1 MVAQRGRLTRQPVSA
16 PKEVSMKLTARAML
30 ALLIA
35 AGLVGVAWWQPA
47 AAQERVIKIAGVG
60 AMSGVVRTFGVNA
73 KATLDMAVD
82 EVNSA
87 GGIKLKDG
95 SRAKIV
101 TTYVDE
107 RCNAE
112 EGISVIRKLAS
123 EDWLVSIGPT
133 CSNVAEPLFG
143 ILQRKVG
150 DAGDSGLQFPIFTDT
165 AIKPGLAKISEWA
178 FRNVPHEPTMYNHL
192 FKWLKEKNPDAKT
205 VMIGVESDFA
215 HSNANAGIMEAA
227 AKAAGFEVLGQE
239 KWLLNDTEF
248 STQVGKFRRA
258 KPDIIGIAAHPFTTC
273 GALREMKRQGVKP
286 KLLVGLTSSATLET
300 MVGCGP
306 EAEGLIIPTGF
317 APVTPEAKRVA
328 KVVAERYKGNVDLHS
343 ASVYENIQ
351 VLKQVV
357 EASGVEGKPA
367 TVAQDRRRVRDGL
380 AQVKEFNGL
389 LGKVQRTEDRESVK
403 PYVFA
408 IAKTSDWALLFDPR

>member
-1 MVAQRGRLTRQPVSA
+1 
-16 PKEVSMKLTARAML
+16 ML

>member
-1 MVAQRGRLTRQPVSA
+1 M
-16 PKEVSMKLTARAML
+16 EVPMKFTARATL
-30 ALLIA
+30 VLLIA

-357 EASGVEGKPA
+357 ETSGIEGKPT

>member
-1 MVAQRGRLTRQPVSA
+1 MAAQRGRLTCQPVSA
-16 PKEVSMKLTARAML
+16 PKEVSMKLTAGATL
-30 ALLIA
+30 VLLMA

-357 EASGVEGKPA
+357 EASGVEGKPT